1 MKTITNLRTLLE
13 YFGIPN
19 RDLAQAINVSNWVQG
34 KRPLRA
40 SSGSVAAIANYV
52 GYMEHSDEERVPL
65 QTKEA
70 LINRIR
76 TFLGGRAAEIIY
88 YGEKDGI
95 STGASGDL
103 ETATRVACAMICNYG
118 MDDEFGM
125 AVMSP
130 EEATRD
136 PLAAKVSQRV
146 SGIIKEE
153 MANTVAI
160 IQKNKAR
167 LDCMVNALLEKNK
180 LTKEEMEE
188 LLKG

>member
-1 MKTITNLRTLLE
+1 MCYLGGNTPAYLTI
-13 YFGIPN
+13 
-19 RDLAQAINVSNWVQG
+19 
-34 KRPLRA
+34 
-40 SSGSVAAIANYV
+40 VARGGHG
-52 GYMEHSDEERVPL
+52 GYMEHTDEDIGPL

-76 TFLGGRAAEIIY
+76 TSLGGRAAEIVY

-103 ETATRVACAMICNYG
+103 ESATRLVRAMICSYG

-125 AVMSP
+125 AVMSQ
-130 EEATRD
+130 EEATRG

-153 MANTVAI
+153 MANTVAVI
-160 IQKNKAR
+160 DKNKAR
-167 LDCMVNALLEKNK
+167 LDRMVNALLEKNK
-180 LTKEEMEE
+180 LTGGEMEE
-188 LLKG
+188 LLSDPAESRVC